1 MLKQEVSEAR
11 ESYKCSVCFA
21 IFSDVQL
28 FVEHVT
34 HGHNQTK
41 VLADPE
47 SLLRCPSCPLSFD
60 RTQYLREHMEN
71 VHQST
76 PTFSIQGSNSLLC
89 IFLWLSNH
97 HFDIISAQPIISR
110 DQITPVST
118 PESQTSELKVS
129 AFTNLIDGLYCNQ
142 CKNPFANKYSLM
154 KHLRTT
160 KCKLESEASINRVIN
175 DQLTCNKCR
184 HQFGSV
190 QALKKHVEGLKC
202 LVKAENSAS
211 TSGLVKSGL
220 VFDESIQLTPYAT
233 GKSMFWHVRQSLKKQ
248 LLQASSLLSFS
259 FQMSRTFM
267 WKTMCDLESLQN
279 ACQMCP

>member
-1 MLKQEVSEAR
+1 MLKQEVSEPT

-60 RTQYLREHMEN
+60 RTQYLKEHMEN

-76 PTFSIQGSNSLLC
+76 PTFSIQ
-89 IFLWLSNH
+89 
-97 HFDIISAQPIISR
+97 AQPIISR

-118 PESQTSELKVS
+118 VSQASESDVS
-129 AFTNLIDGLYCNQ
+129 ASTTTLIDGLFCNQ

-154 KHLRTT
+154 KHLRST
-160 KCKLESEASINRVIN
+160 KCKLDSEASINRVIN

-190 QALKKHVEGLKC
+190 QALKKHVEGSC
-202 LVKAENSAS
+202 GGNEM
-211 TSGLVKSGL
+211 SG
-220 VFDESIQLTPYAT
+220 
-233 GKSMFWHVRQSLKKQ
+233 QS
-248 LLQASSLLSFS
+248 
-259 FQMSRTFM
+259 
-267 WKTMCDLESLQN
+267 
-279 ACQMCP
+279 